1 MAVKKAL
8 KFGEDAPPFKKGDIV
23 ECLPCFDG
31 AEKNGGSGYWPGRI
45 FKIGEISNAVTPIVL
60 WPDEKYDRALYK
72 LEELSEQRRFDLRNG
87 VYGYAVTPID
97 EAISV
102 VIDKINIELNSL

>member
-23 ECLPCFDG
+23 ECLPGFDG
-31 AEKNGGSGYWPGRI
+31 AEKNGGSGYQPGRI
-45 FKIGEISNAVTPIVL
+45 FKIGEITNIVL
-60 WPDEKYDRALYK
+60 WPDEKYDRALYN
-72 LEELSEQRRFDLRNG
+72 LEELSEERRFDLSNG
-87 VYGYAVTPID
+87 VYDYAVTLAND
-97 EAISV
+97 ISV